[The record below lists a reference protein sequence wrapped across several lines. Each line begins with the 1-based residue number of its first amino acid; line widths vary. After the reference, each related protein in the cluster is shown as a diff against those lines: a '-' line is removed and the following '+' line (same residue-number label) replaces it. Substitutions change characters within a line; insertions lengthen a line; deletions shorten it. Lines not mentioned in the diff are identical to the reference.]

1 MYTLLVFGN
10 ISGNVFGNVSK
21 NIILIIDF
29 LFNIVNRKLNFE
41 ENFVVLLQKDSR
53 HLVHYARSL
62 SCFICIFCPS
72 QNRLLFFLFYLPF
85 FFFGGCIPI
94 HPLPFLSIP
103 FLAHYGFEAIL
114 FALFFITFIKIFS
127 VIFRIEKEQESL
139 TFLLK
144 SLI

>member
-1 MYTLLVFGN
+1 M
-10 ISGNVFGNVSK
+10 
-21 NIILIIDF
+21 
-29 LFNIVNRKLNFE
+29 
-41 ENFVVLLQKDSR
+41 
-53 HLVHYARSL
+53 
-62 SCFICIFCPS
+62 
-72 QNRLLFFLFYLPF
+72 
-85 FFFGGCIPI
+85 

-144 SLI
+144 NLI